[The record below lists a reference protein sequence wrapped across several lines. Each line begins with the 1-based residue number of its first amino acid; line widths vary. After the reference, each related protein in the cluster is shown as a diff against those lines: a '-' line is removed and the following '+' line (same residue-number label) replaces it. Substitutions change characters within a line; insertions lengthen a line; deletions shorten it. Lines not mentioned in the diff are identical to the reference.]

1 MNTLGATSPGPRA
14 LPDAPG
20 PRSAGAQTP
29 EASRDA
35 FGAVLGALAGGRNA
49 DATTTPEPDRPGRRR
64 DDEAAPA
71 PSGEETDPLALLA
84 LVVPTAVP
92 AGAPAPKPQAISLET
107 LVARALPAQA
117 PGQAVTAGPA
127 TPPAGADGLAE
138 TDPLAGP
145 NLLAGADP
153 LAGQNLLAGTDP
165 RAAGLVPQAA
175 SAEARPRIAV
185 LQRETHFAPV
195 LPSLVG
201 GSPAA
206 VPAPNAS
213 GLPTAATLLPDAAG
227 GQAPGGAAAAVGPG
241 PGPILPMPALPSA
254 GPASLPASG
263 APVPPEQPAAPPPA
277 LAAPAPA
284 PAPAP
289 VALASAAA
297 SATAAAASA
306 APPRAPGS
314 PTGDGAV
321 PRRDPVRGGEGP
333 VAAERPAATPSPI
346 LRVEPVAASVEAG
359 TAAAR
364 AARGGLEP
372 ALPGAAE
379 ANLSTTPSLP
389 AGALSGPAAAPAQ
402 QVAAAVLAELPRG
415 PAGVVPGALPGAP
428 AGEGPLKLLTLQLHP
443 ADLGTVLVRMRLRDG
458 QLEMNLQASREDS
471 ARLLREGG
479 EVLNDLLRQGG
490 YRPESV
496 TVTVTSAS
504 AESRGASGNPGSQQG
519 QGAQGFPGQGESG
532 ANQGRPTQDQA
543 GRRSSPG
550 GDPAASD
557 LHERMHESV
566 SSSPDRSGVYL

>member
-1 MNTLGATSPGPRA
+1 
-14 LPDAPG
+14 
-20 PRSAGAQTP
+20 
-29 EASRDA
+29 
-35 FGAVLGALAGGRNA
+35 
-49 DATTTPEPDRPGRRR
+49 
-64 DDEAAPA
+64 
-71 PSGEETDPLALLA
+71 
-84 LVVPTAVP
+84 
-92 AGAPAPKPQAISLET
+92 
-107 LVARALPAQA
+107 
-117 PGQAVTAGPA
+117 
-127 TPPAGADGLAE
+127 
-138 TDPLAGP
+138 
-145 NLLAGADP
+145 
-153 LAGQNLLAGTDP
+153 
-165 RAAGLVPQAA
+165 
-175 SAEARPRIAV
+175 
-185 LQRETHFAPV
+185 
-195 LPSLVG
+195 
-201 GSPAA
+201 
-206 VPAPNAS
+206 
-213 GLPTAATLLPDAAG
+213 
-227 GQAPGGAAAAVGPG
+227 
-241 PGPILPMPALPSA
+241 
-254 GPASLPASG
+254 
-263 APVPPEQPAAPPPA
+263 
-277 LAAPAPA
+277 
-284 PAPAP
+284 
-289 VALASAAA
+289 
-297 SATAAAASA
+297 
-306 APPRAPGS
+306 
-314 PTGDGAV
+314 V

-346 LRVEPVAASVEAG
+346 LRVEPVAASMEAG

-379 ANLSTTPSLP
+379 SNLSTTPSLP

-415 PAGVVPGALPGAP
+415 PAGAVPGALPGAP

-519 QGAQGFPGQGESG
+519 QGAQGFPGQSESG

>member
-1 MNTLGATSPGPRA
+1 MNTLGATNPGPRA

-20 PRSAGAQTP
+20 PRSAGPETP
-29 EASRDA
+29 EASHDA
-35 FGAVLGALAGGRNA
+35 FGAVLGALAGGRSA
-49 DATTTPEPDRPGRRR
+49 DETTPGADRPGRRR

-84 LVVPTAVP
+84 LVVPATAP
-92 AGAPAPKPQAISLET
+92 AGAPAPKQQAISLET
-107 LVARALPAQA
+107 LVARALPN
-117 PGQAVTAGPA
+117 PVPPQAVTAGAA
-127 TPPAGADGLAE
+127 TQP
-138 TDPLAGP
+138 
-145 NLLAGADP
+145 GADP
-153 LAGQNLLAGTDP
+153 LTGATLTAGTDP
-165 RAAGLVPQAA
+165 GAAGLVPQAA
-175 SAEARPRIAV
+175 GAEARTRIAV

-195 LPSLVG
+195 LPSLLG
-201 GSPAA
+201 GAPAA
-206 VPAPNAS
+206 VPAPDAP
-213 GLPTAATLLPDAAG
+213 GLPTPAAFPPDAAAVLPDAAALLPDAAALLPGAAG
-227 GQAPGGAAAAVGPG
+227 GQAPGGAAAAAGPS
-241 PGPILPMPALPSA
+241 PASRLPTPAALPGAASA
-254 GPASLPASG
+254 QAATGAALPTGPASLPAGGG
-263 APVPPEQPAAPPPA
+263 AALSVQPPAAQPAA
-277 LAAPAPA
+277 APA
-284 PAPAP
+284 
-289 VALASAAA
+289 ALVSAAA
-297 SATAAAASA
+297 AAG
-306 APPRAPGS
+306 PTRTPGS
-314 PTGDGAV
+314 PPGDGAV
-321 PRRDPVRGGEGP
+321 PPRDPARSGAGP
-333 VAAERPAATPSPI
+333 VATERPPGTPSPI
-346 LRVEPVAASVEAG
+346 LRVEPVAASAEAG

-364 AARGGLEP
+364 AARAGLEP
-372 ALPGAAE
+372 VLPGVAE

-415 PAGVVPGALPGAP
+415 PAGAVPGALPGAP

-496 TVTVTSAS
+496 TVTVAS
-504 AESRGASGNPGSQQG
+504 NAADSRGASGNPGSQQG

-532 ANQGRPTQDQA
+532 ANQGRSTPDQA

-557 LHERMHESV
+557 LNERKHESV